1 MLSVFHEVIKTGRQ
15 IKTKD
20 QNLKKKYFLK
30 SANGLDLLELSHE
43 KIKDFIKRAKIVREK
58 NEICDNLV
66 TDRLKRYEELI
77 TECSN
82 YVQSLRE
89 PKIYEKKV
97 ESLLDFSKTPAIRRK
112 LMRIEKELLD
122 NSSVDRTESK
132 FDSFEGEGFLE
143 FNE

>member
-82 YVQSLRE
+82 YV
-89 PKIYEKKV
+89 
-97 ESLLDFSKTPAIRRK
+97 
-112 LMRIEKELLD
+112 
-122 NSSVDRTESK
+122 
-132 FDSFEGEGFLE
+132 
-143 FNE
+143 